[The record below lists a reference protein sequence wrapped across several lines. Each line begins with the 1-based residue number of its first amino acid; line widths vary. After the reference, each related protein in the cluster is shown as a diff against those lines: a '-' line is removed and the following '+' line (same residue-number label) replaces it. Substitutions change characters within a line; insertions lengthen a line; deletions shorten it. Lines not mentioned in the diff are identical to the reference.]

1 MLAENFL
8 SAAVVSVENKAG
20 RRRSLE
26 RRRPAFAPCSAAC
39 RFAFGGRE
47 RKSNVVGLFFQP
59 DEVGISF
66 VQDKKEDIPHNQTH
80 LRTQG

>member
-26 RRRPAFAPCSAAC
+26 RRRPAFAPCSAVC

-47 RKSNVVGLFFQP
+47 RKSNVVGGFFHS

-66 VQDKKEDIPHNQTH
+66 AQDKKENIPADQTY
-80 LRTQG
+80 